1 MLTDEQYEFL
11 HRESGRTGL
20 AVAALIRRAVDHTYR
35 PEERP
40 RLKGFDISFG
50 IWGHPDAAVAG
61 RRAGIR

>member
-11 HRESGRTGL
+11 HRESERTGL
-20 AVAALIRRAVDHTYR
+20 PVAKLIRRAIDHTYR

-40 RLKGFDISFG
+40 RVRGFDLSFG
-50 IWGHPDAAVAG
+50 IWGNPDAAVAG